1 MNDMKKKIIELVE
14 ENNSNQIA
22 IITNYLKIDG
32 SFQHCTPK
40 CKGESEELLA
50 LSDVIVC
57 RLKDYCTCDEDTCEC
72 NDYVCFK
79 YDWLNINVN
88 QVVGFSV
95 IK

>member
-32 SFQHCTPK
+32 FFQHCTPK

-57 RLKDYCTCDEDTCEC
+57 RLKDYCTCDGDTCEC

-79 YDWLNINVN
+79 YDWLNVNVH